1 MCQISS
7 KLNNFQRKR
16 AGEEK
21 SGQSKKDK
29 PPEMLDLFCF
39 QSKNF
44 ESRGN
49 VGSWYFTFCLVIY
62 LRYVCA
68 KIHPN
73 PTTFGVKGLARKKWS
88 NEKAQ
93 TSRDARTFLLP
104 MTKSWVNG
112 NVGSWD
118 FTCSLVNYLHYV
130 CAKIHPTRTTFRVKV
145 LARKKVVKPKRSIFT
160 RCSTYSA
167 SKNTT
172 SIQKEL
178 KKLKLCM

>member
-16 AGEEK
+16 AGDEK
-21 SGQSKKDK
+21 TGQSKKDK
-29 PPEMLDLFCF
+29 PLEMLDLFCF
-39 QSKNF
+39 QSKKF

-49 VGSWYFTFCLVIY
+49 VGSWYFTYSLVIY

-73 PTTFGVKGLARKKWS
+73 PTTFKVKGLARKKWW

-93 TSRDARTFLLP
+93 TSRDARTFLPP

-130 CAKIHPTRTTFRVKV
+130 CAKIHPNGTTFEG
-145 LARKKVVKPKRSIFT
+145 KK
-160 RCSTYSA
+160 A
-167 SKNTT
+167 SEEKSGQT
-172 SIQKEL
+172 
-178 KKLKLCM
+178 KKIKFYKMLDLLRFHCQNL